1 MEINETDRSIYIA
14 NARKIVLKLGT
25 KVLLSHYKDV
35 NTKRINQLIQD
46 VVYFKQ
52 KGYTFS
58 IVTSGAIGFG
68 MNLLGI
74 EKRPTALKKIQALAS
89 IGQSLLMEKWT
100 TFFHENGVRVGQI
113 LLTYDIIENR
123 KRFLYARDCFN
134 ALFEYDAVPIVN
146 ENDSVAVDELKFGDN
161 DTLSALTA
169 NLIDADLLVL
179 FTDTD
184 GVFTKNPYKHRDAE
198 YIKYIKEIN
207 DEFLRVTE
215 DKEDELST
223 GGMKSKL
230 MAARLA
236 AESGTSVVITNGYNP
251 KLRAILEGKEIGTF
265 IKPKPTYTKKR
276 KRWIF
281 FNQRIK
287 GKIIVDRGAEEAL
300 VRHSKSLL
308 PGGVVRTEKD
318 FYEGSIVGIF
328 NIDNKMIGKG
338 ITYYSSKDIAEIKGK
353 KTSQI
358 RSIMGKDYYD
368 EIIHRDNMVIFLRD

>member
-1 MEINETDRSIYIA
+1 MGINGTDKSVRIT
-14 NARKIVLKLGT
+14 NVKRIVLKLGT
-25 KVLLSHYKDV
+25 KVLLNHCKDV
-35 NTKRINQLIQD
+35 NAKRINQLIQD
-46 VVYFKQ
+46 VVYFRQ

-58 IVTSGAIGFG
+58 IVTSGAVGFG

-74 EKRPTALKKIQALAS
+74 EKRPTALKKVQALAS

-100 TFFHENGVRVGQI
+100 TFFQKNGIRTGQI

-134 ALFEYDAVPIVN
+134 ALFEYDAIPIVN

-169 NLIDADLLVL
+169 NLVDADLLIL

-184 GVFTKNPYKHRDAE
+184 GVFNKNPYKHRDAE
-198 YIKYIKEIN
+198 CIRFIEQID
-207 DEFLRVTE
+207 DEFLHGIE

-230 MAARLA
+230 IAARLA
-236 AESGTSVVITNGYNP
+236 AESGTGVIIANGYNP
-251 KLRAILEGKEIGTF
+251 ELRAILEGKEVGTF
-265 IKPKPTYTKKR
+265 IKPKLTYIKKR

-287 GKIIVDRGAEEAL
+287 GKIIVDKGAEDAL
-300 VRHSKSLL
+300 VNHSKSLL
-308 PGGVVRTEKD
+308 PGGVVRAEKD
-318 FYEGSIVGIF
+318 FSEGSIVGIF
-328 NIDNKMIGKG
+328 NIDDKMIGKG
-338 ITYYSSKDIAEIKGK
+338 ITYYSSKDIVKIKGK
-353 KTSQI
+353 KTFQI
-358 RSIMGKDYYD
+358 KSVMGKDCYD
-368 EIIHRDNMVIFLRD
+368 EIIHRDNMIIF